1 VSKYGNKKVIVDGI
15 QFDSKAE
22 AAYYKKMLKDQ
33 EAGLVKEFN
42 MQKTYTL
49 LDKFEHPKTGKAVRA
64 IKYIADFEV
73 IYPDGRVEVV
83 DIKGF
88 KTPIYRL
95 KEKLFMFRYNIPI
108 VCLKYRAKTN
118 SFEEV

>member
-1 VSKYGNKKVIVDGI
+1 MSKYGNKKVVVDGI
-15 QFDSKAE
+15 TFDSKSE
-22 AAYYKKMLKDQ
+22 AAYYKKMLRDQ

-108 VCLKYRAKTN
+108 ICLKYYARKN
-118 SFEEV
+118 EFVEV